1 MVVLVVFEFFLFRK
15 DSRNFEAFVSALLCL
30 EWQQS
35 SFRLRCGNCYR
46 NCFWPGPLSFFLF
59 FHLTFPAWKRS
70 SKIFVSLKRE
80 VFFINTGTKNL
91 LGIFYIIQP
100 ERFTPYGQSLRISNH
115 LCYLGLRPMEVVQMM
130 F

>member
-46 NCFWPGPLSFFLF
+46 NCFWPGPLSFFYFSIWHFLLEKGRPKYLSRLNERF
-59 FHLTFPAWKRS
+59 FS
-70 SKIFVSLKRE
+70 Y
-80 VFFINTGTKNL
+80 NTGTKNL
-91 LGIFYIIQP
+91 PGIFYIIQP